1 MHDSRSSLYIGLMS
15 GTSLDGVDAVLA
27 HIDHKGTKVLAH
39 QHQPFPSSL
48 RHSLASLCTPSDN
61 EIHRLGMAE
70 RELTQQYTSIVKT
83 LLAQAQ
89 LSAKDIAAIG
99 CHGQTLRHHPELG
112 FSLQANNP
120 GALAAHTRIAVV
132 SDFRRADIALGGQ
145 GAPLVP
151 KFHLYQFASSHSRKA
166 ILNLGG
172 IANIT
177 LITDKELL
185 LGFDTGPA
193 NTLLDAWC
201 LKHTGHYYDKAGKWA
216 QEGQLLTTLL
226 ENMLAD
232 SYFTLP
238 PPKSTGR
245 EHFNMQWLA
254 QFLKGDE
261 APEDVQHTL
270 THLTARTIALAL
282 EQNTVDELVV
292 CGGGAYNT
300 FLLARLEKELA
311 NTKVVT
317 SEEYGLPP
325 EQVEAT
331 AFAWLAWANQKGIPG
346 NAPQTTGAARE
357 LVLGGFY
364 RN

>member
-1 MHDSRSSLYIGLMS
+1 MHNSLSSLYIGLMS

-27 HIDHKGTKVLAH
+27 HIDHEDIKVLAH
-39 QHQPFPSSL
+39 QHQPFPNSL
-48 RHSLASLCTPSDN
+48 RDSLASLCAPGDN
-61 EIHRLGMAE
+61 EIYRLGIAE
-70 RELTQQYTSIVKT
+70 SELTQQYTSVVKT
-83 LLAQAQ
+83 LLAQTQ

-120 GALAAHTRIAVV
+120 GALAAHTRIAVI
-132 SDFRRADIALGGQ
+132 SDFRRADIALSGQ

-151 KFHLYQFASSHSRKA
+151 KFHLHQFATNHSRKA

-172 IANIT
+172 IANVT
-177 LITDKELL
+177 LISDKELL

-201 LKHTGHYYDKAGKWA
+201 LKHTGQYYDKAGKWA
-216 QEGQLLTTLL
+216 QKGQLLTPLL

-232 SYFTLP
+232 SYFVLP

-261 APEDVQHTL
+261 APEDVQRTL
-270 THLTARTIALAL
+270 THLTARTVALAL
-282 EQNTVDELVV
+282 EQNAVDELIV
-292 CGGGAYNT
+292 CGGGAYNA
-300 FLLARLEKELA
+300 FLLALLEKEL
-311 NTKVVT
+311 NGTKVVT
-317 SEEYGLPP
+317 SEDYGLPP
-325 EQVEAT
+325 EQVEAA
-331 AFAWLAWANQKGIPG
+331 AFAWLAWANQKGVSG
-346 NAPQTTGAARE
+346 NAPQATGATRE

-364 RN
+364 RG